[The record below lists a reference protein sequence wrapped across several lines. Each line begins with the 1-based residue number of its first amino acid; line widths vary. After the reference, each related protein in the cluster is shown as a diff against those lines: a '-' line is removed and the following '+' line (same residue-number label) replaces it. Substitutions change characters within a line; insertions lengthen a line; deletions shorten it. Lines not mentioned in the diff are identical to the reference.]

1 MQATEKR
8 TVAFSLP
15 RPNIK
20 NATAQFLRLLHR
32 FKGTPFPGLGRLF
45 EVWPFCWLM
54 YPSLESNWE

>member
-32 FKGTPFPGLGRLF
+32 FKGTPFPEALLF
-45 EVWPFCWLM
+45 YLSFIGV
-54 YPSLESNWE
+54 